1 MADIDMLHP
10 RAVPRYAIYLEAY
23 ERGVNPKTMVTAR
36 VWDLRGVRERREL
49 FDTLEDALDYARGL
63 FHAA

>member
-10 RAVPRYAIYLEAY
+10 RNAPRYAITLEAY
-23 ERGVNPKTMVTAR
+23 ERGVNPKTVVTAR
-36 VWDLRGVRERREL
+36 VWDRRGVRERSQV

-63 FHAA
+63 FQAA